1 MNKYDFILISIVLVI
16 SIVLIILFNSGSSEY
31 AYVYYDG
38 NLISTINL
46 NVNSEYELAGYN
58 GKVLLEVGN
67 KKLRVKKESSPL
79 HLCSR
84 QGWTNNGTIVCLPN
98 KIVIKI
104 DSKDEIDTVV
114 E

>member
-58 GKVLLEVGN
+58 GKVIIEVEN
-67 KKLRVKKESSPL
+67 KKLRVKEEISPL
-79 HLCSR
+79 HICSK
-84 QGWTNNGTIVCLPN
+84 QGWMNSGTIVCLPN
-98 KIVIKI
+98 KIVINFES
-104 DSKDEIDTVV
+104 DSLDARIG
-114 E
+114 